1 MMLAVAWKG
10 CETVLGE
17 TNCVQ
22 LAKPLQTN
30 KLKWSLKGHA
40 DFFLG
45 QKMTINCMSNEIPIQ
60 IKLKLTFQIHLGFL
74 IN

>member
-10 CETVLGE
+10 CENVLGE

-22 LAKPLQTN
+22 LAKSLQTN

-40 DFFLG
+40 EIFRA
-45 QKMTINCMSNEIPIQ
+45 KMVINCMSNEISMQ

-74 IN
+74 TN